1 MDTSLV
7 FDILQFANC
16 DFVIVDTSLHIIQS
30 NNSSY
35 VTKHITEIFPYS
47 IIGNDVHNYFERL
60 KSYNSTII
68 TDGPYK
74 HIPYSFSLHK
84 ITFNKRDVLLIVPK
98 FNRNIPDIMKKIYE
112 DLYKLQIF
120 DEDAGNFADVFNY
133 ILDTTLKVTGMDC
146 GGIYIIDPLTRE
158 LNLTF
163 AKGVNTTFLEK
174 ASLYTPDSWN
184 YQLIMKGQ
192 PQYIDY
198 TAMNLSE
205 EDFRKAEGIK
215 AVATI
220 PILFHD
226 SVIGAINI
234 GSHSTNT
241 IPETIHSLLEA
252 IGQQAGVIIDRFL
265 IKSLVAHSQFAD
277 VKINSFHDIVFQ
289 VDKDGIIRYVSS
301 NINNFI
307 GFSPSE
313 MIGKPFAEFIFSE
326 DLPLV
331 LESYERVKKRI
342 IEPSEYRLITK
353 DGLFRYVLTISKS
366 HYDEQGNFLGLSG
379 IGTDI
384 HEKKL
389 AEIKLKESE
398 EKFKTLAN
406 SVLTAIFIIQD
417 NILKWAN
424 PATVDILEYSVDE
437 IVGKPFFAFVHPKD
451 LELAKE
457 RAEARQRGEDV
468 VNRYEARII
477 TKSNKV
483 KWLYFNIA
491 TIQFDG
497 RNAILGSAIDVT
509 ERKHIENELKTS
521 EEKFYKAFYSSP
533 IPMTI
538 NTFNDG
544 VYREVN
550 EAACQTFGYVPQ
562 DSVGRSIF
570 ELNVFADREGMKNY
584 IHTLRTNEKVKD
596 FQVTFKTK
604 SGLLKDCIINSDI
617 FVSSGEKLVISSIID
632 ITEIKRSAQIIYEQY
647 KELQKVNNDLIK
659 TKEELTARNIQLFE
673 EKERFNRVLE
683 SINDA
688 VIVTDKKAVILL
700 VNNAT
705 CNLLNKEY
713 HELIGKDIMTILDLD
728 CKQSVNFTFNTIIE
742 ILQQKSISNECI
754 LHVGGVSYNIELYIL
769 PLKDQMNNI
778 TGTIVVLRD
787 ITQKKIIEDHI
798 ARTSKLES
806 VGLMAAGIAHD
817 FNNILTSIVG
827 NLSIAKNK
835 IHESSELYHYI
846 NDAEKASFKAK
857 ELTQQLLTFAKGGA
871 PVKKV
876 TSLSTMFKDIVT
888 FVLRGSGVESK
899 FIIDDNLYNVEV
911 DEGQISQVIQN
922 IVINAREA
930 MHDHGLLKIYA
941 QNVTDDD
948 PVKAIIGNGKSI
960 RISIED
966 NGPGI
971 QNGIIEKIFDPYY
984 TTKPRGTGLGL
995 TVVYSIIKRHG
1006 GYIFVD
1012 SQPGR
1017 GARFDIYLRATEKN
1031 IEVIEDEGNEISV
1044 IGKGKVL
1051 VLEDDENIQFILR
1064 TMLEE
1069 LGYEVD
1075 IACDGD
1081 EAYQKY
1087 LIAKESQHNYSFA
1100 IMDLTIPGKKGGKD
1114 TITQIRKLDNELK
1127 VIVSSGYSN
1136 DPVMS
1141 NYKDYGFNGI
1151 LPKPYRFDDLK
1162 RIITAIE
1169 AKENM

>member
-1 MDTSLV
+1 MDTLFV
-7 FDILQFANC
+7 LDILQFANC
-16 DFVIVDTSLHIIQS
+16 DFVIVDSSLHIIHS

-35 VTKHITEIFPYS
+35 INKNIKEVFPYS
-47 IIGNDVHNYFERL
+47 IIDDVHNYFEKL
-60 KSYNSTII
+60 TIDKPTII
-68 TDGPYK
+68 IDVPDK

-84 ITFNKRDVLLIVPK
+84 IKFNKRDVLLIVPK
-98 FNRNIPDIMKKIYE
+98 FNQKIPYIMKKIYE
-112 DLYKLQIF
+112 DLYQLQIF
-120 DEDAGNFADVFNY
+120 DEDADHFADVFNY
-133 ILDTTLKVTGMDC
+133 ILDTTLRVTGMDC
-146 GGIYIIDPLTRE
+146 GGIYIIDPLTQE
-158 LNLTF
+158 LKLTF
-163 AKGVNTTFLEK
+163 AKGFNATFLEK
-174 ASLYTPDSWN
+174 ASRYTPDSWN

-198 TAMNLSE
+198 TTMNLSDK
-205 EDFRKAEGIK
+205 DFRKVEGIK

-220 PILFHD
+220 PVLLHD
-226 SVIGAINI
+226 RVIGAINI
-234 GSHSTNT
+234 GSHSTNK
-241 IPETIHSLLEA
+241 IPETINPLLEA
-252 IGQQAGVIIDRFL
+252 IGQQVGVIIDRFL
-265 IKSLVAHSQFAD
+265 IKSLMAHSQFDD
-277 VKINSFHDIVFQ
+277 VKISPFHDIVYQ
-289 VDKDGIIRYVSS
+289 VDKDGIIRYISS
-301 NINNFI
+301 NIKNFI
-307 GFSPSE
+307 GFYPYE
-313 MIGKPFAEFIFSE
+313 LIGKSFTEFIFPE
-326 DLPLV
+326 DLPMV

-342 IEPSEYRLITK
+342 IEPLEYRLITK
-353 DGLFRYVLTISKS
+353 DGLYRYVLTISQS

-379 IGTDI
+379 VGTDI

-389 AEIKLKESE
+389 SEIKLIERE

-417 NILKWAN
+417 DILQWIN
-424 PATVDILEYSVDE
+424 PETAHILEYSEEE
-437 IVGKPFFAFVHPKD
+437 IIGKPFYYFVHPD
-451 LELAKE
+451 DVESARL
-457 RAEARQRGEDV
+457 RADARQRGEDII
-468 VNRYEARII
+468 NRYEARII
-477 TKSNKV
+477 TKNNIV
-483 KWLYFNIA
+483 KWIDFNVA
-491 TIQFDG
+491 TIMYNG
-497 RNAILGSAIDVT
+497 RIAILGSASDISD
-509 ERKHIENELKTS
+509 RKKIELELKTS

-538 NTFNDG
+538 NTFRDG

-550 EAACQTFGYVPQ
+550 EAAYQTFGYVPEE
-562 DSVGRSIF
+562 SIGRSIF
-570 ELNVFADREGMKNY
+570 ELNIFADKEELQNY

-596 FQVTFKTK
+596 FHVTFKTK
-604 SGLLKDCIINSDI
+604 NGLLKDCIINSDV

-632 ITEIKRSAQIIYEQY
+632 ITQLKRSAQIIYEQY
-647 KELQKVNNDLIK
+647 KELQKINNDLIK
-659 TKEELTARNIQLFE
+659 TKEELTLRNIQLFE

-688 VIVTDKKAVILL
+688 VIVTDRAAVILL

-713 HELIGKDIMTILDLD
+713 DELIGKDIISILDLD
-728 CKQSVNFTFNTIIE
+728 CKQPVNFTFNTIIE

-754 LHVGGVSYNIELYIL
+754 LHVGNVSYNIELYIL
-769 PLKDQMNNI
+769 PLKDQMNSI

-787 ITQKKIIEDHI
+787 ITQRKIIEEHI

-806 VGLMAAGIAHD
+806 VGLLAAGIAHD

-827 NLSIAKNK
+827 NLSLIKTRMNA
-835 IHESSELYHYI
+835 SSELYQHI

-876 TSLSTMFKDIVT
+876 TSLHTMLKDIVT
-888 FVLRGSGVESK
+888 FVLRGSGIESK

-922 IVINAREA
+922 LTINAREA
-930 MHDHGLLKIYA
+930 MNDHGLLKVYA
-941 QNVTDDD
+941 LNVNEDD
-948 PVKAIIGNGKSI
+948 PIKAIIGNDKYI

-971 QNGIIEKIFDPYY
+971 QNENIEKIFDPYY
-984 TTKPRGTGLGL
+984 TTKPHGTGLGL
-995 TVVYSIIKRHG
+995 TVVYSIIKQHG

-1012 SQPGR
+1012 SQPGK
-1017 GARFDIYLRATEKN
+1017 GTCFDIYLKGTEKKVET
-1031 IEVIEDEGNEISV
+1031 IDENGNEISF
-1044 IGKGKVL
+1044 IGKGRVL

-1081 EAYQKY
+1081 EAYKKY
-1087 LIAKESQHNYSFA
+1087 LVAKESDQHYSFA

-1114 TITQIRKLDNELK
+1114 TITQIRKFDNEFK

-1151 LPKPYRFDDLK
+1151 LPKPYRFEELK
-1162 RIITAIE
+1162 QIIAAIS
-1169 AKENM
+1169 N

>member
-1 MDTSLV
+1 
-7 FDILQFANC
+7 
-16 DFVIVDTSLHIIQS
+16 
-30 NNSSY
+30 
-35 VTKHITEIFPYS
+35 
-47 IIGNDVHNYFERL
+47 
-60 KSYNSTII
+60 
-68 TDGPYK
+68 
-74 HIPYSFSLHK
+74 
-84 ITFNKRDVLLIVPK
+84 
-98 FNRNIPDIMKKIYE
+98 MKKIYE
-112 DLYKLQIF
+112 DLYQLQIF
-120 DEDAGNFADVFNY
+120 DEDADHFADVFNY
-133 ILDTTLKVTGMDC
+133 ILDTTLRVTGMDC
-146 GGIYIIDPLTRE
+146 GGIYIINPLTRE

-174 ASLYTPDSWN
+174 VSLYTPDSWN
-184 YQLIMKGQ
+184 YKLIMKGQ

-198 TAMNLSE
+198 TTMNLSD

-226 SVIGAINI
+226 SIIGAINI

-241 IPETIHSLLEA
+241 ISETIYPLLES
-252 IGQQAGVIIDRFL
+252 IGQQVGVIIDRFL
-265 IKSLVAHSQFAD
+265 IKSLMAHSQFAD
-277 VKINSFHDIVFQ
+277 VKISSFHDIVYQ
-289 VDKDGIIRYVSS
+289 VDKDGIIRYISS
-301 NINNFI
+301 NIKNFI

-313 MIGKPFAEFIFSE
+313 MIGKSFTEFIFHE
-326 DLPLV
+326 DLPMV

-342 IEPSEYRLITK
+342 IEPLEYRLITK

-366 HYDEQGNFLGLSG
+366 HYDEQGNYLGLSG
-379 IGTDI
+379 VGTDI

-389 AEIKLKESE
+389 AEIKLRESE
-398 EKFKTLAN
+398 EKFKTLAS

-417 NILKWAN
+417 DILQWIN
-424 PATVDILEYSVDE
+424 PATAQILEYSEEE
-437 IVGKPFFAFVHPKD
+437 IIGKPFYYFVHPD
-451 LELAKE
+451 DVEAARL
-457 RAEARQRGEDV
+457 RAAARQRGEDMI
-468 VNRYEARII
+468 NRYEARII
-477 TKSNKV
+477 TKNNIV
-483 KWLYFNIA
+483 KWIDFNIA
-491 TIQFDG
+491 TIMYNG
-497 RNAILGSAIDVT
+497 RIAILGSASDVT
-509 ERKHIENELKTS
+509 FSKKIELDLKTS

-538 NTFNDG
+538 NTFKDG

-550 EAACQTFGYVPQ
+550 EAACQTFGYESQ
-562 DSVGRSIF
+562 DSIGRSIF
-570 ELNVFADREGMKNY
+570 ELHVFADEEEMQKY
-584 IHTLRTNEKVKD
+584 IHTLRTNGKVKD
-596 FQVTFKTK
+596 FHVTFKTR

-632 ITEIKRSAQIIYEQY
+632 ITQMKRSAQIIYEQY
-647 KELQKVNNDLIK
+647 QELQRINNDLIK
-659 TKEELTARNIQLFE
+659 TKEELTLRNIQLFE

-688 VIVTDKKAVILL
+688 VIVTDKTAVIQM

-713 HELIGKDIMTILDLD
+713 NEIIGKDVTTILDLD
-728 CKQSVNFTFNTIIE
+728 CKERVDFTFNTIIE
-742 ILQQKSISNECI
+742 ILQQKSITNECI
-754 LHVGGVSYNIELYIL
+754 LHVGNVSYNIELYIL
-769 PLKDQMNNI
+769 PLKDQMNSI

-798 ARTSKLES
+798 AWTSKLES
-806 VGLMAAGIAHD
+806 VGLLAAGIAHD
-817 FNNILTSIVG
+817 FNNILTSVVG
-827 NLSIAKNK
+827 NLSIVKNK
-835 IHESSELYHYI
+835 IHESSELYQHI

-888 FVLRGSGVESK
+888 FVLRGSGVESQ

-930 MHDHGLLKIYA
+930 MNDHGQLKVYA
-941 QNVTDDD
+941 RNVTNED
-948 PVKAIIGNGKSI
+948 PIKAIIGKDNYI

-971 QNGIIEKIFDPYY
+971 QDENIEKIFDPYY
-984 TTKPRGTGLGL
+984 TTKPHGTGLGL
-995 TVVYSIIKRHG
+995 TVVYSIIKQHG

-1012 SQPGR
+1012 SQPGK
-1017 GARFDIYLRATEKN
+1017 GTRFDIYLKATQKN
-1031 IEVIEDEGNEISV
+1031 IEVIDDKSNEISV
-1044 IGKGKVL
+1044 IGKGRVL

-1075 IACDGD
+1075 IAYDGD

-1087 LIAKESQHNYSFA
+1087 LKAKESQHTYSFA

-1114 TITQIRKLDNELK
+1114 TITQIRKLDNEFK

-1151 LPKPYRFDDLK
+1151 LPKPYRFEELK
-1162 RIITAIE
+1162 QIIAAISH
-1169 AKENM
+1169 